1 LEYFPILPGTSFR
14 RIVYTELRNRSS
26 LGEDANVEQALQKVE
41 FDEYGLLRDP
51 GDWTPELAQQL
62 AVSEGVAELTDQH
75 WAFLG
80 ALRDYYSRF
89 QVPPPTA
96 RICHELGM
104 RHGCGHEL
112 FPSCLAAWRIAGL
125 PDPGEEAKSYL
136 SGE

>member
-1 LEYFPILPGTSFR
+1 M
-14 RIVYTELRNRSS
+14 
-26 LGEDANVEQALQKVE
+26 DQALHQVE

-51 GDWTPELAQQL
+51 RDWTPELARQL
-62 AVSEGVAELTDQH
+62 AADQGMEELTDRH
-75 WAFLG
+75 WAFLE
-80 ALRDYYSRF
+80 ALQEYYRRF

-104 RHGCGHEL
+104 GHGCGHEL